1 METAQEIADKVS
13 EMFGKMLDDEE
24 NYEQHFEKL
33 SNYIDGLDDVL
44 KAQGGKGI
52 AGISIIIMIFKAL
65 LDLRTRI
72 KENAKKSEEKHKEL
86 TERLERIENEFK
98 EMKAGK

>member
-24 NYEQHFEKL
+24 NYEEHFKKL
-33 SNYIDGLDDVL
+33 SNYIDGLDDAL
-44 KAQGGKGI
+44 KAQGDKGI
-52 AGISIIIMIFKAL
+52 AGISIIIMIFKTL

-86 TERLERIENEFK
+86 TERLGKIENEFK
-98 EMKAGK
+98 EMKTGK